1 MALLLVVVAWMVRFK
16 NRYLVVVVHRVGE
29 EDDAAEEGAGKRR
42 KKRQRTAP
50 AARAGGGGGGD
61 ADAWLTAREL
71 HAALAQSIEANFGEW
86 ALGGSLAALAVR
98 YADAPS
104 GVAVVRTA
112 RDAHCRSSHSASAG
126 PRAPPHWRQGKVSG
140 RALAESDA
148 VEGLADGSSPG
159 PGMRCGPLASRPR
172 QPISD
177 DAAAISR
184 AVQRSVPFSSM
195 QGASR
200 ASPPPRSRATPP
212 CATARSAAAG
222 MVPAPEGQS
231 L

>member
-1 MALLLVVVAWMVRFK
+1 MVRFK

-112 RDAHCRSSHSASAG
+112 RDALTTTRAALTFVTALRGGGVVAQVARVCGSMRTCRPAAVAAVRRRRAELFGAG
-126 PRAPPHWRQGKVSG
+126 AG
-140 RALAESDA
+140 E
-148 VEGLADGSSPG
+148 
-159 PGMRCGPLASRPR
+159 
-172 QPISD
+172 SD
-177 DAAAISR
+177 DALRDARAAIEALIS
-184 AVQRSVPFSSM
+184 
-195 QGASR
+195 
-200 ASPPPRSRATPP
+200 
-212 CATARSAAAG
+212 
-222 MVPAPEGQS
+222 
-231 L
+231 

>member
-1 MALLLVVVAWMVRFK
+1 MVHAVVGLLLVVAWMVRFK

-50 AARAGGGGGGD
+50 AARAGGGVGGD

-104 GVAVVRTA
+104 GVAIVRTA
-112 RDAHCRSSHSASAG
+112 RDALTTTRAALTFVTALRGGGVVAQVARVCGSMRTCRPAAVAAVRRRRAELGGDAG
-126 PRAPPHWRQGKVSG
+126 
-140 RALAESDA
+140 D
-148 VEGLADGSSPG
+148 
-159 PGMRCGPLASRPR
+159 C
-172 QPISD
+172 
-177 DAAAISR
+177 DAALRDARAAIEELIS
-184 AVQRSVPFSSM
+184 
-195 QGASR
+195 
-200 ASPPPRSRATPP
+200 
-212 CATARSAAAG
+212 
-222 MVPAPEGQS
+222 
-231 L
+231 